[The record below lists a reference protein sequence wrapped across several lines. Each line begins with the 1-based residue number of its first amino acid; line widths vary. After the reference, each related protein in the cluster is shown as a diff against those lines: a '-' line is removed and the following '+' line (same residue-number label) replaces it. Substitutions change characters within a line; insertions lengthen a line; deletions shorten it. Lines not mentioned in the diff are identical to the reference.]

1 MPGAVPIDGERWVDA
16 GVVGPR
22 SHEFAT
28 GLATWYLERAE
39 AAMPLLPEGREGT
52 VTRQGGGQT
61 EYDEMV
67 QPGVVGMEVGRS
79 TDGAAG
85 AGTTTAGSTDTT
97 ATNVGVVG
105 MEVERSTDGAVGLG
119 RDATGVTIP
128 IPITTTGSTDTAAAS
143 AGVAG
148 TEVERPADG
157 AAGDDDDGLSTDTA
171 AAGRGRG
178 RGRPN
183 GKSKARVRAKKRKKQ
198 EAGE

>member
-1 MPGAVPIDGERWVDA
+1 MEVAAEPVPYVAAGGGEGGGTSAVPEAVPMDGERWVGT

-85 AGTTTAGSTDTT
+85 AGTTTAGSTDAT
-97 ATNVGVVG
+97 A
-105 MEVERSTDGAVGLG
+105 M
-119 RDATGVTIP
+119 
-128 IPITTTGSTDTAAAS
+128 S
-143 AGVAG
+143 AGMVVSMG
-148 TEVERPADG
+148 P
-157 AAGDDDDGLSTDTA
+157 
-171 AAGRGRG
+171 
-178 RGRPN
+178 
-183 GKSKARVRAKKRKKQ
+183 
-198 EAGE
+198 